1 MGPGEVGRLVQ
12 SHTAHSW
19 WRYHIHESVLEE
31 YVTWHPP
38 LSKVRLSLRI
48 CSYTIECQWYIQRGV
63 LSPNMTS
70 SRRLRTV
77 ITPTVLMF
85 LALKNS
91 KSNCWQKS
99 LVRPQN
105 DIWLLAATW
114 MDLEIIVRCL
124 GLSKLSR
131 RSTQSLLKEINP
143 EYSLEGLMR
152 KLQYFGHLMSW
163 ADSLEKTLM
172 LGKVEGKRRRG
183 QQRMRW
189 LDGITDSMDMNS
201 NKLWEIVKVREA
213 WSAVVHRIA
222 KSRTRLSDW
231 TTTEAWSSGHVQR
244 HCLCDGQPWGAEQ
257 RFRMSA
263 GSVAHAGRL
272 PGTLLVGRWWPSL
285 GTAGLGGTP

>member
-91 KSNCWQKS
+91 KSNCWQTS

-131 RSTQSLLKEINP
+131 RSNQSLLKEINP

-152 KLQYFGHLMSW
+152 KLQYFGHLMW
-163 ADSLEKTLM
+163 RANSLEKTPM
-172 LGKVEGKRRRG
+172 LAKMKAGGEGDDRSGDGWMATLIQWTWVWVSSRSWWWTGKPGVLQSMGS
-183 QQRMRW
+183 QR
-189 LDGITDSMDMNS
+189 
-201 NKLWEIVKVREA
+201 VR
-213 WSAVVHRIA
+213 H
-222 KSRTRLSDW
+222 DW
-231 TTTEAWSSGHVQR
+231 TATK
-244 HCLCDGQPWGAEQ
+244 
-257 RFRMSA
+257 
-263 GSVAHAGRL
+263 
-272 PGTLLVGRWWPSL
+272 
-285 GTAGLGGTP
+285 